1 MFDKEIMWQSVS
13 EAARVGIAGHIRP
26 DGDCIG
32 SCLAMYNYITE
43 NYGCSVTVYIEEL
56 PEKYATCIEM
66 YFFYDISY
74 KDISEITEFPI
85 NTVKSN
91 IFRAKKMLKEKL
103 EKLDER

>member
-56 PEKYATCIEM
+56 PEKYGFLAACQSELPAAATVARIPCAGARFCLGRSRYVRE
-66 YFFYDISY
+66 
-74 KDISEITEFPI
+74 
-85 NTVKSN
+85 
-91 IFRAKKMLKEKL
+91 KEL
-103 EKLDER
+103 VALLREV